1 MFSIDQESLS
11 PAFHDELLTDLK
23 DQSYS
28 LIIDESTDTGTEKQL
43 CVVVI
48 YCSQL
53 KKCIETTFHGIIALE
68 SGTAEG
74 IFNAVVQFLDT
85 NKLQVENYIELAID
99 GCNVMCGSNNSVITK
114 FQAVCPR
121 VVHIRCI
128 CHSIQLC
135 SSYVLKT
142 LPHNIEFMVAGHTTG
157 SVTVLFASRNTSNYT
172 LASMLVKN
180 H

>member
-1 MFSIDQESLS
+1 MIKKALS

-28 LIIDESTDTGTEKQL
+28 LIIDVSTDTGTEKQL

-53 KKCIETTFHGIIALE
+53 KKCIVTTFLGIIALE

-85 NKLQVENYIELAID
+85 NKLQVEKYIELATD
-99 GCNVMCGSNNSVITK
+99 GCNVMCGRNNSCHHKISSSVSKGCSHQVNMPFYTAML
-114 FQAVCPR
+114 F
-121 VVHIRCI
+121 I
-128 CHSIQLC
+128 C
-135 SSYVLKT
+135 T
-142 LPHNIEFMVAGHTTG
+142 
-157 SVTVLFASRNTSNYT
+157 
-172 LASMLVKN
+172 
-180 H
+180 